1 MSKEPTI
8 VEDYLALTKTYQ
20 SKYGQQTILLMQV
33 GAFYEVYGLK
43 NTNVSEIMEFSH
55 ICQLNVSEKKLTV
68 ADQTVIMAGFR
79 DYSLEKYLQK
89 LTDAN
94 YTAVVYIQEI
104 IDKVIRR
111 VLKEIHSPGTYL
123 SYETDTPQTTNN
135 IMCIWLEHYQKKIIY
150 GVAVVNIFTGK
161 SSLFE
166 YETQFIMNPTS
177 FDELERY
184 ISVFQP
190 NEVIIIHSL
199 TEREIH
205 QVIQFSGIKT
215 NKIHYALTSDKKT
228 ENCTKQKYIKHI
240 LCTFFGEDT
249 YDVCSEFNLYSMA
262 TQSFCYLLNF
272 IQEHNPNLVRKIAIP
287 TFNNTSDRLVL
298 ANHTLKQ
305 LNIIDDMSND
315 GKRIGQLSSVSSLL
329 NKCCTAMGKRKL
341 YEQITNPTSNE
352 TWLNSEY
359 EMTALMLDNYYFID
373 NFRRQLTNIRDIEKI
388 CRQLLVV
395 RVLPSIIYQ
404 LYKSIQII
412 QQINTCLFE
421 HPVISLYL
429 CEISGYIQETTTALI
444 SFFEQ
449 NLFMDACK
457 NISSMQN
464 FETNIIQREM
474 CPELDAA
481 VDSHQ
486 ALMNAFESIHQSL
499 NTLTD
504 STDFIKIHETDKMG
518 FSLQITRKRGL
529 ALKTIIAARLKTNPD
544 DAIVFAN
551 YTLFIKDLKFTPTA
565 GTTDEINCPVITSI
579 CKDIYIY
586 KERMNHAISAAYLNF
601 LSQLEQHW
609 FSHLENMAKYVA
621 NIDVLQCKTYN
632 ARFYNYCRPAI
643 ISAEASCVNAR
654 DLRHCLIEHIQK
666 NEIYVAN
673 DLDIGTSGI
682 LLYGTNAVGKT
693 SLIRALGIAV
703 ILAQCGMYVPCS
715 SFHYKPYTAIF
726 SRILGNDNI
735 FKGLSTFA
743 VEMSELRIILKM
755 ADSCSLILGDELCS
769 GTETESA
776 LSIFV
781 AGLTDLHRKRT
792 SFIFATHFH
801 EIVKYDEIKVLNN
814 LKLKHMSVIYDR
826 ANDCLIYDR
835 KMKDGVGN
843 RMYGL
848 EVCKSLYL
856 PDDFLESAYA
866 IRNKYYPETRGDLS
880 QPITTYNASKIRGM
894 CELCNASVGTETH
907 HLQYQQNA
915 NVDGFIGT
923 FHKNHPANLIA
934 VCEACHTKFHDA
946 SGVEL
951 KRKKTTSGYIII

>member
-20 SKYGQQTILLMQV
+20 SKYGRQTIVLMQV

-43 NTNVSEIMEFSH
+43 NASVSEILEFSQ
-55 ICQLNVSEKKLTV
+55 ICQLNVSEKKLTIG
-68 ADQTVIMAGFR
+68 DQTVVMAGFR

-89 LTDAN
+89 LTDSN
-94 YTAVVYIQEI
+94 YTAVVYIQEVV
-104 IDKVIRR
+104 DKVIRR

-123 SYETDTPQTTNN
+123 SYETDIPQTTNN
-135 IMCIWLEHYQKKIIY
+135 IMCIWLEHYQKKIVY

-184 ISVFQP
+184 ISVFHP

-199 TEREIH
+199 SEREIN

-215 NKIHYALTSDKKT
+215 NKIHCVPLSDKKT

-249 YDVCSEFNLYSMA
+249 YDVCSEFNLYAMA
-262 TQSFCYLLNF
+262 TQSFCYLLDF

-287 TFNNTSDRLVL
+287 TFNNTSDRMVL

-305 LNIIDDMSND
+305 LNIIDDLSND

-352 TWLNSEY
+352 TWLNKEY
-359 EMTALMLDNYYFID
+359 EMTAIMLDNYYFID
-373 NFRRQLTNIRDIEKI
+373 GFRRQLANIRDIEKI

-395 RVLPSIIYQ
+395 RVLPSVAYQ

-412 QQINTCLFE
+412 QQLNTCLFE
-421 HPVISLYL
+421 HPAISLYL
-429 CEISGYIQETTTALI
+429 CDFPEYIQETTTSLL

-449 NLFMDACK
+449 HLFMDSCK

-464 FETNIIQREM
+464 FEINIIQREM

-481 VDSHQ
+481 VDKHQ
-486 ALMNAFESIHQSL
+486 SLMNAFEYIQQSL
-499 NTLTD
+499 NTLME
-504 STDFIKIHETDKMG
+504 SDFIKIHETDKMG
-518 FSLQITRKRGL
+518 FSLQITKKRGL
-529 ALKTIIAARLKTNPD
+529 ALKSIIAVRLKTNPD
-544 DAIVFAN
+544 DAIVFEH
-551 YTLFIKDLKFTPTA
+551 YTLFLKDLKLAPST
-565 GTTDEINCPVITSI
+565 GTVDEITCPVLTSI

-586 KERMNHAISAAYLNF
+586 KERMNHSISAAYLAF
-601 LSQLEQHW
+601 LGQLEQQW
-609 FSHLENMAKYVA
+609 FVHLENMAKYVA
-621 NIDVLQCKTYN
+621 NVDVLQCKTYN
-632 ARFYNYCRPAI
+632 ARFYNYCRPTI
-643 ISAEASCVNAR
+643 IYASASCVDAC

-673 DLDIGTSGI
+673 DLQLGTSGI

-715 SFHYKPYTAIF
+715 AFTYKPYTAIF

-781 AGLTDLHRKRT
+781 AGLTDLHRKHT

-801 EIVKYDEIKVLNN
+801 EIVKYDEIKALHN

-880 QPITTYNASKIRGM
+880 QPITTYNASKIRGL
-894 CELCNASVGTETH
+894 CELCHVAIGTETH

-915 NVDGFIGT
+915 NADGFIGT
-923 FHKNHPANLIA
+923 FHKNHHANLIA

-946 SGVEL
+946 SGVVL
-951 KRKKTTSGYIII
+951 KRKKTTGGYILC